1 MYCMYLNG
9 IVSIGP
15 SGHIMRLADT
25 PIMYSGKTWTQVQEL
40 TDNEIIKDWF
50 EQKFVSE
57 F

>member
-1 MYCMYLNG
+1 MYLNG